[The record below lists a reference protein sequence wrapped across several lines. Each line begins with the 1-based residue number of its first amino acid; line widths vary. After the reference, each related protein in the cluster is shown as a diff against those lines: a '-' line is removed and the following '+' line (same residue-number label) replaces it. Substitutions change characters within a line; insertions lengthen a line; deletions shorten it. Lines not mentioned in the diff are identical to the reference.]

1 MRCEL
6 QRPQSI
12 ARSASSSDVCA
23 KSGRL
28 VEAHFLAV
36 TWGTGKPG
44 AALFKAKS
52 SRRELRVTNAPALG
66 KLGGGAKQPR
76 GPRPGPTLAFG
87 RTPQRGEIEHPT
99 IAPPYRA
106 KKPPAYAH

>member
-44 AALFKAKS
+44 VALFKAKS

-66 KLGGGAKQPR
+66 KFGGGSRHAGAPAR
-76 GPRPGPTLAFG
+76 G
-87 RTPQRGEIEHPT
+87 PT
-99 IAPPYRA
+99 IALGRTTKGDEFAAPQLART
-106 KKPPAYAH
+106 

>member
-52 SRRELRVTNAPALG
+52 SRRELRVTDAPALG
-66 KLGGGAKQPR
+66 KWGGRDTPERPHAAQPS
-76 GPRPGPTLAFG
+76 LWA
-87 RTPQRGEIEHPT
+87 
-99 IAPPYRA
+99 APPKA
-106 KKPPAYAH
+106 MNLQHHN